1 MIQSLEKTNRPE
13 SGPRREGAASDAAD
27 PPAVELRGVS
37 YAYGETLAV
46 EGVTLQVDRGDFAA
60 VVGPNGSGKS
70 TLLKLA
76 LGLLQPLDGG
86 VRLLGAP
93 VRGFTDWRRVG
104 YVPQISTGVHA
115 RFPMTVEE
123 VVSHG
128 RYEGFSPLA
137 FWRGARSPGV
147 ERALDAA
154 GVAHLRGKRIGDL
167 SAGQQQRVLVAR
179 ALVRDPDLLVL
190 DEPIASVDAHGEE
203 QLYGVLRALNQA
215 QVTVL
220 LVTHDIGAVMREA
233 RTVACINRTLVFHGP
248 PHELTQDELARL
260 YGFPVEV
267 LLHDALHEHR

>member
-1 MIQSLEKTNRPE
+1 MAL
-13 SGPRREGAASDAAD
+13 DA
-27 PPAVELRGVS
+27 VS

-46 EGVTLQVDRGDFAA
+46 EDVSFRVERGDFAA

-76 LGLLQPLDGG
+76 LGLLRPLRGEI
-86 VRLLGAP
+86 RLLGRA
-93 VRGFTDWRRVG
+93 VRGFTEWHRVG
-104 YVPQISTGVHA
+104 YVPQIASGVHA
-115 RFPMTVEE
+115 RLPMTVEE
-123 VVSHG
+123 VVAHG
-128 RYEGFSPLA
+128 RYRGISPLE
-137 FWRGARSPGV
+137 FWRGSGSSDV

-154 GVAHLRGKRIGDL
+154 GVAGLRGRRIGDL
-167 SAGQQQRVLVAR
+167 SVGQQQRVLVAR

-190 DEPIASVDAHGEE
+190 DEPVASVDAHGEE
-203 QLYGVLRALNQA
+203 QLYGVLRGLNRDRL
-215 QVTVL
+215 TVL

-248 PHELTQDELARL
+248 PHEMTRDELVRL